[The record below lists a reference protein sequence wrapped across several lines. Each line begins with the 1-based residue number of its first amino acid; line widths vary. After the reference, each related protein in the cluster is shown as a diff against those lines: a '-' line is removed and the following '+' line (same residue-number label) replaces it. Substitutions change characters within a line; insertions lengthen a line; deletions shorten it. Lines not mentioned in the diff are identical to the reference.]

1 MDQREQSGD
10 HTEALQAMLDGRQAR
25 LWTAMP
31 GIIQSF
37 NAEKMTAEV
46 QIALMGLQTKEDGSQ
61 TAIKISLC
69 VDCPVQLPGGGGF
82 TLAFWP
88 EQGDECLL
96 VFASRCIDA
105 WWQSGGVQKQQEFR
119 MHDLSDGF
127 AVLGF
132 KSVPNVIPAIKRHAV
147 QLRSNDGSTYMEIN
161 ADQQFK
167 VLAPGGIVLNGVQID
182 SAANLLTAGEV
193 TAKTNHT
200 VSAHTHTQGNDSHG
214 DVEVPTNTPTG

>member
-25 LWTAMP
+25 LWTSMP

-37 NAEKMTAEV
+37 NAAKMTAEV

-61 TAIKISLC
+61 TAIQISLC
-69 VDCPVQLPGGGGF
+69 VDCPVQLPSGGGF

-132 KSVPNVIPAIKRHAV
+132 KSMPNAIPAIKRHAV

-167 VLAPGGIVLNGVQID
+167 VLAPGGIDLNGTKITAAGIVQGKAEVI
-182 SAANLLTAGEV
+182 ANFGGGDQVTLSQHEHPTA
-193 TAKTNHT
+193 
-200 VSAHTHTQGNDSHG
+200 
-214 DVEVPTNTPTG
+214 PTGPVSPPTPGT